1 VKTYYDQR
9 APEYDEWYLG
19 AGLFA
24 HRDRPGWTEEIAILA
39 RGLAA
44 LDFARVLDVACGTG
58 FLTRHLRG
66 RVTALDHSASMLAIA
81 RRRLSAATLVRGEA
95 GRLPFTDS
103 VFDAVVTGN
112 FYGHLFDAERRRFV
126 AEARRVARTLVVVDA
141 AVRADVRSEEIQ
153 ERTLNDGTGWTVYK
167 RFFTPAGLL
176 VELGGGRILHSGHWF
191 VAVAA

>member
-19 AGLFA
+19 DGLFA
-24 HRDRPGWTEEIAILA
+24 HRERPGWAEEIAALA
-39 RGLAA
+39 RVLAT

-81 RRRLSAATLVRGEA
+81 RGRLAGAAFVRGEA
-95 GRLPFTDS
+95 GRLPFVDGA
-103 VFDAVVTGN
+103 FDAVVAGN

-126 AEARRVARTLVVVDA
+126 AEARRVAPVLVVVDA
-141 AVRADVRSEEIQ
+141 AVRADARPEEIQ
-153 ERTLNDGTGWTVYK
+153 ERILNDGSRWTVYK
-167 RFFTPAGLL
+167 RFFTPAGLV
-176 VELGGGRILHSGHWF
+176 VELGGGRILHSGRWF
-191 VAVAA
+191 VAVAG